1 MSSAVSR
8 CPKLKPSNLKMSS
21 IWTIT
26 KRELGGYFNS
36 PVAYV
41 FLVIFLLMTGAFTFL
56 LTPFLDSNQAS
67 LRMFFYWHPWLYL
80 FLVPAVGMR
89 LWSEERRLGTMEL
102 LLTMPISLWHC
113 IIGKFLASWIFLTLA
128 LVLTFPVWITVSY
141 LGDPDHSVIF
151 TSYIGSF
158 FLAGAYLSITS
169 MTSAFTRN
177 QVISFI
183 LSVVICLF
191 IVLCGFPPVTDAV
204 ETVASRSVVEFV
216 AAFSV
221 MPNVEQFNNG
231 QIDSRSVIYFLS
243 LIGFPLF
250 ATNVIIR
257 GLRA

>member
-1 MSSAVSR
+1 M
-8 CPKLKPSNLKMSS
+8 KS

-26 KRELGGYFNS
+26 KRELAGYFNS

-41 FLVIFLLMTGAFTFL
+41 FLVIFLLMTAAFTFL
-56 LTPFLDSNQAS
+56 IGQFIDRGQAN
-67 LRMFFYWHPWLYL
+67 LQAFFMWHPWIYL

-102 LLTMPISLWHC
+102 LLTMPITLWHC
-113 IIGKFLASWIFLTLA
+113 IIGKFLASWLFLTLA
-128 LVLTFPVWITVSY
+128 LVMTFPIWITVNY
-141 LGDPDHSVIF
+141 LGNPENSVIVA
-151 TSYIGSF
+151 SYIGSF

-191 IVLCGFPPVTDAV
+191 LVLCGWPPVTDVV
-204 ETVASRSVVEFV
+204 ETLAPRSIVEFV

-221 MPNVEQFNNG
+221 MPGIEQFNNG
-231 QIDSRSVIYFLS
+231 QIDSRAVIYFLS
-243 LIGFPLF
+243 VIGFPLF
-250 ATNVIIR
+250 ATSVIIR

>member
-1 MSSAVSR
+1 M
-8 CPKLKPSNLKMSS
+8 KS

-26 KRELGGYFNS
+26 KRELAGYFNS

-41 FLVIFLLMTGAFTFL
+41 FLVIFLLMTAAFTFL
-56 LTPFLDSNQAS
+56 IGQFMDRNQAT
-67 LRMFFYWHPWLYL
+67 LQAFFMWHPWIYL

-89 LWSEERRLGTMEL
+89 LWSEERRQGTMEL
-102 LLTMPISLWHC
+102 LLTLPISLWHC

-128 LVLTFPVWITVSY
+128 LVMTFPIWITVNY
-141 LGDPDHSVIF
+141 LGDPDNSVIVA
-151 TSYIGSF
+151 SYIGSF

-191 IVLCGFPPVTDAV
+191 LVLCGWPPVTDVV
-204 ETVASRSVVEFV
+204 ETLAPRSIVEFV

-221 MPNVEQFNNG
+221 MPGIEQFNNG
-231 QIDSRSVIYFLS
+231 QIDSRAVIYFLS
-243 LIGFPLF
+243 VIGFPLF
-250 ATNVIIR
+250 ATSVIIR

>member
-1 MSSAVSR
+1 M
-8 CPKLKPSNLKMSS
+8 KS

-26 KRELGGYFNS
+26 KRELAGYFNS

-41 FLVIFLLMTGAFTFL
+41 FLVIFLLMTAAFTFL
-56 LTPFLDSNQAS
+56 IGQFMDRNQAT
-67 LRMFFYWHPWLYL
+67 LQPFFMWHPWIYL

-89 LWSEERRLGTMEL
+89 LWSEERRQGTMEL
-102 LLTMPISLWHC
+102 LLTLPISLWHC

-128 LVLTFPVWITVSY
+128 LLMTFPIWITVNY
-141 LGDPDHSVIF
+141 LGNPDNSVIVA
-151 TSYIGSF
+151 SYIGSF

-169 MTSAFTRN
+169 MTSALTRN

-191 IVLCGFPPVTDAV
+191 LVLCGWPPVTDVV
-204 ETVASRSVVEFV
+204 ETLAPRSIVEFV

-221 MPNVEQFNNG
+221 MPGIEQFNNG
-231 QIDSRSVIYFLS
+231 QIDSRTVIYFLS
-243 LIGFPLF
+243 VIGFPLF
-250 ATNVIIR
+250 ATSVIIR

>member
-1 MSSAVSR
+1 M
-8 CPKLKPSNLKMSS
+8 KS

-41 FLVIFLLMTGAFTFL
+41 FLVIFLLMTAAFTFL
-56 LTPFLDSNQAS
+56 IGQFMDRNQAT
-67 LRMFFYWHPWLYL
+67 LQPFFMWHPWIYL

-89 LWSEERRLGTMEL
+89 LWSEERRQGTMEL
-102 LLTMPISLWHC
+102 LLTLPISLWHC

-128 LVLTFPVWITVSY
+128 LVMTFPIWITVNY
-141 LGDPDHSVIF
+141 LGDPDNSVIVA
-151 TSYIGSF
+151 SYIGSF

-191 IVLCGFPPVTDAV
+191 LVLCGWPPVTDVV
-204 ETVASRSVVEFV
+204 ETLAPRSVVEFV

-221 MPNVEQFNNG
+221 MPGIEQFNNG
-231 QIDSRSVIYFLS
+231 QIDSRTVIYFLS
-243 LIGFPLF
+243 VIGFPLF
-250 ATNVIIR
+250 ATSVIIR

>member
-1 MSSAVSR
+1 MS
-8 CPKLKPSNLKMSS
+8 N

-41 FLVIFLLMTGAFTFL
+41 FLVIFLLMTGLFTFL
-56 LTPFLDSNQAS
+56 IGQFIESEQAN
-67 LRMFFYWHPWLYL
+67 LRAFFTWHPWLYL

-128 LVLTFPVWITVSY
+128 LILTFPVWITVNY
-141 LGDPDHSVIF
+141 LGDPDNSVVLA
-151 TSYIGSF
+151 SYIGSF
-158 FLAGAYLSITS
+158 FLAGAYLSVTS

-191 IVLCGFPPVTDAV
+191 LILCGFPPVTDVV
-204 ETVASRSVVEFV
+204 ETVAPRWIVEFT

-243 LIGFPLF
+243 VIGFPLF
-250 ATNVIIR
+250 ATSVIIR

>member
-1 MSSAVSR
+1 M
-8 CPKLKPSNLKMSS
+8 KS

-26 KRELGGYFNS
+26 KRELAGYFNS

-41 FLVIFLLMTGAFTFL
+41 FLVIFLLMTAAFTFL
-56 LTPFLDSNQAS
+56 IGQFMDRNQAT
-67 LRMFFYWHPWLYL
+67 LQPFFMWHPWIYL

-89 LWSEERRLGTMEL
+89 LWSEERRQGTMEL
-102 LLTMPISLWHC
+102 LLTLPISLWHC

-128 LVLTFPVWITVSY
+128 LVMTFPIWITVNY
-141 LGDPDHSVIF
+141 LGDPDDSIIVA
-151 TSYIGSF
+151 SYIGSF

-191 IVLCGFPPVTDAV
+191 LVLCGWPPVTDVV
-204 ETVASRSVVEFV
+204 ETLAPRSIVEFV

-231 QIDSRSVIYFLS
+231 QIDSRAVIYFLS
-243 LIGFPLF
+243 VIGFPLF
-250 ATNVIIR
+250 ATSVIIR

>member
-1 MSSAVSR
+1 M
-8 CPKLKPSNLKMSS
+8 KS

-26 KRELGGYFNS
+26 KRELAGCFNS

-41 FLVIFLLMTGAFTFL
+41 FLVIFLLMTAAFTFL
-56 LTPFLDSNQAS
+56 IGQFMDRNQAT
-67 LRMFFYWHPWLYL
+67 LQPFFMWHPWIYL

-89 LWSEERRLGTMEL
+89 LWSEERRQGTMEL
-102 LLTMPISLWHC
+102 LLTLPISLWHC
-113 IIGKFLASWIFLTLA
+113 IVGKFLASWIFLTLA
-128 LVLTFPVWITVSY
+128 LAMTFPIWITVNY
-141 LGDPDHSVIF
+141 LGDPDNSVIVA
-151 TSYIGSF
+151 SYIGSF

-191 IVLCGFPPVTDAV
+191 LVLCGWPPVTDVV
-204 ETVASRSVVEFV
+204 ETLAPRSVVEFV

-221 MPNVEQFNNG
+221 MPGIEQFNNG
-231 QIDSRSVIYFLS
+231 QIDSRTVIYFLS
-243 LIGFPLF
+243 VIGFPLF
-250 ATNVIIR
+250 ATSVIIR

>member
-1 MSSAVSR
+1 M
-8 CPKLKPSNLKMSS
+8 KS

-26 KRELGGYFNS
+26 KRELAGYFNS

-41 FLVIFLLMTGAFTFL
+41 FLVIFLLMTAAFTFL
-56 LTPFLDSNQAS
+56 IGQFMDRNQAT
-67 LRMFFYWHPWLYL
+67 LQPFFMWHPWIYL

-89 LWSEERRLGTMEL
+89 LWSEERRQGTMEL
-102 LLTMPISLWHC
+102 LLTLPISLWHC

-128 LVLTFPVWITVSY
+128 LVMTFPIWITVNY
-141 LGDPDHSVIF
+141 LGDPDNSVILA
-151 TSYIGSF
+151 SYIGSF

-191 IVLCGFPPVTDAV
+191 LVLCGWPPVTDVV
-204 ETVASRSVVEFV
+204 ETLAPRSVVEFV

-221 MPNVEQFNNG
+221 MPGIEQFNNG
-231 QIDSRSVIYFLS
+231 QIDSRAVIYFLS
-243 LIGFPLF
+243 VIGFPLF
-250 ATNVIIR
+250 ATSVIIR
-257 GLRA
+257 GLLA

>member
-1 MSSAVSR
+1 MS
-8 CPKLKPSNLKMSS
+8 N

-41 FLVIFLLMTGAFTFL
+41 FLVIFLLMTGSFTFL
-56 LTPFLDSNQAS
+56 LTQFIENGQAT

-102 LLTMPISLWHC
+102 LLTMPISLWQC

-128 LVLTFPVWITVSY
+128 LLLTFPIWITVTW
-141 LGDPDHSVIF
+141 LGEPDHNVIF
-151 TSYIGSF
+151 TSYLGSF

-191 IVLCGFPPVTDAV
+191 LVLCGYPPVTDNV
-204 ETVASRSVVEFV
+204 EIVAPRYIVEFV

-221 MPNVEQFNNG
+221 IPNVEQFNDG

-243 LIGFPLF
+243 VIGFPLF

>member
-1 MSSAVSR
+1 MS
-8 CPKLKPSNLKMSS
+8 N

-26 KRELGGYFNS
+26 KRELAGYFNS

-56 LTPFLDSNQAS
+56 IGQFMDSNQAN
-67 LRMFFYWHPWLYL
+67 LRAFFTWHPWLYL

-128 LVLTFPVWITVSY
+128 LALTFPIWITVNY
-141 LGDPDHSVIF
+141 LGDPDNNVVLA
-151 TSYIGSF
+151 SYIGSF
-158 FLAGAYLSITS
+158 FLAGAYLSVTS

-191 IVLCGFPPVTDAV
+191 LILCGFPPVTDVV
-204 ETVASRSVVEFV
+204 ETIAPRWIVEFT

-221 MPNVEQFNNG
+221 MPNIEQFNNG

-243 LIGFPLF
+243 VIGFPLF
-250 ATNVIIR
+250 ATSVIIR

>member
-1 MSSAVSR
+1 M
-8 CPKLKPSNLKMSS
+8 KS

-26 KRELGGYFNS
+26 KRELAGYFNS

-41 FLVIFLLMTGAFTFL
+41 FLVIFLLMTAAFTFL
-56 LTPFLDSNQAS
+56 IGQFMDRNQAT
-67 LRMFFYWHPWLYL
+67 LQAFFMWHPWIYL

-89 LWSEERRLGTMEL
+89 LWSEERRQGTMEL
-102 LLTMPISLWHC
+102 LLTLPISLWHC

-128 LVLTFPVWITVSY
+128 LVMTFPIWITVNY
-141 LGDPDHSVIF
+141 LGDPDNSVIVA
-151 TSYIGSF
+151 SYIGSF

-169 MTSAFTRN
+169 MTSALTRN

-191 IVLCGFPPVTDAV
+191 LVLCGWPPVTDVV
-204 ETVASRSVVEFV
+204 ETLAPRSIVEFV

-221 MPNVEQFNNG
+221 MPGIEQFNNG
-231 QIDSRSVIYFLS
+231 QIDSRAVIYFLS
-243 LIGFPLF
+243 VIGFPLF
-250 ATNVIIR
+250 ATSVIIR

>member
-1 MSSAVSR
+1 M
-8 CPKLKPSNLKMSS
+8 KS

-26 KRELGGYFNS
+26 KRELAGYFNS

-41 FLVIFLLMTGAFTFL
+41 FLVIFLLMTAAFTFL
-56 LTPFLDSNQAS
+56 IGQFIDRGQAN
-67 LRMFFYWHPWLYL
+67 LQAFFMWHPWIYL

-102 LLTMPISLWHC
+102 LLTMPITLWQC

-128 LVLTFPVWITVSY
+128 LAMTFPIWITVNY
-141 LGDPDHSVIF
+141 LGDPDDSVIVA
-151 TSYIGSF
+151 SYIGSF

-191 IVLCGFPPVTDAV
+191 LVLCGWPPVTDVV
-204 ETVASRSVVEFV
+204 ETIAPRSIVEFV

-221 MPNVEQFNNG
+221 MPGIEQFNNG
-231 QIDSRSVIYFLS
+231 QIDSRAVIYFLS
-243 LIGFPLF
+243 VIGFPLF
-250 ATNVIIR
+250 ATSVIIR

>member
-1 MSSAVSR
+1 M
-8 CPKLKPSNLKMSS
+8 KS

-26 KRELGGYFNS
+26 KRELAGYFNS

-41 FLVIFLLMTGAFTFL
+41 FLVIFLLMTAAFTFL
-56 LTPFLDSNQAS
+56 IGQFIDRGQAN
-67 LRMFFYWHPWLYL
+67 LQAFFMWHPWIYL

-102 LLTMPISLWHC
+102 LLTMPITLWQC

-128 LVLTFPVWITVSY
+128 LAMTFPIWITVNY
-141 LGDPDHSVIF
+141 LGNPDDSVIVA
-151 TSYIGSF
+151 SYIGSF

-191 IVLCGFPPVTDAV
+191 LVLCGWPPVTDVV
-204 ETVASRSVVEFV
+204 ETLAPRSIVEFV

-221 MPNVEQFNNG
+221 MPGIEQFNNG
-231 QIDSRSVIYFLS
+231 QINSRAVIYFLS
-243 LIGFPLF
+243 VIGFPLF
-250 ATNVIIR
+250 ATSVIIR

>member
-1 MSSAVSR
+1 M
-8 CPKLKPSNLKMSS
+8 KS

-26 KRELGGYFNS
+26 KRELAGYFNS

-41 FLVIFLLMTGAFTFL
+41 FLVIFLLMTAAFTFL
-56 LTPFLDSNQAS
+56 IGQFMDRNQAT
-67 LRMFFYWHPWLYL
+67 LQPFFMWHPWIYL

-89 LWSEERRLGTMEL
+89 LWSEERRQGTMEL
-102 LLTMPISLWHC
+102 LLTLPISLWHC

-128 LVLTFPVWITVSY
+128 LVMTFPIWITVNY
-141 LGDPDHSVIF
+141 LGDPDNYVILA
-151 TSYIGSF
+151 SYIGSF

-191 IVLCGFPPVTDAV
+191 LVLCGWPPVTDVV
-204 ETVASRSVVEFV
+204 ETLAPRSVVEFV

-221 MPNVEQFNNG
+221 MPGIEQFNNG
-231 QIDSRSVIYFLS
+231 QIDSRTVIYFLS
-243 LIGFPLF
+243 VIGFPLF
-250 ATNVIIR
+250 ATSVIIR

>member
-1 MSSAVSR
+1 M
-8 CPKLKPSNLKMSS
+8 KS

-41 FLVIFLLMTGAFTFL
+41 FLVIFLLMTAAFTFL
-56 LTPFLDSNQAS
+56 IGQFMDRNQAT
-67 LRMFFYWHPWLYL
+67 LQPFFMWHPWIYL

-89 LWSEERRLGTMEL
+89 LWSEERRQGTMEL
-102 LLTMPISLWHC
+102 LLTLPISLWHC

-128 LVLTFPVWITVSY
+128 LVMTFPIWITVNY
-141 LGDPDHSVIF
+141 LGDPDNSVILA
-151 TSYIGSF
+151 SYIGSF

-191 IVLCGFPPVTDAV
+191 LVLCGWPPVTDVV
-204 ETVASRSVVEFV
+204 ETLAPRSVVEFV

-221 MPNVEQFNNG
+221 MPGIEQFNNG
-231 QIDSRSVIYFLS
+231 QIDSRTVIYFLS
-243 LIGFPLF
+243 VIGFPLF
-250 ATNVIIR
+250 ATSVIIR

>member
-1 MSSAVSR
+1 M
-8 CPKLKPSNLKMSS
+8 KS

-26 KRELGGYFNS
+26 KRELAGYFNS

-41 FLVIFLLMTGAFTFL
+41 FLVIFLLMTAAFTFL
-56 LTPFLDSNQAS
+56 IGQFMDRNQAT
-67 LRMFFYWHPWLYL
+67 LQPFFMWHPWIYL

-89 LWSEERRLGTMEL
+89 LWSEERRQGTMEL
-102 LLTMPISLWHC
+102 LLTLPISLWHC
-113 IIGKFLASWIFLTLA
+113 IIGKFIASWLFLTLA
-128 LVLTFPVWITVSY
+128 LVMTFPIWITVNY
-141 LGDPDHSVIF
+141 LGDPDHYVILA
-151 TSYIGSF
+151 SYIGSF

-191 IVLCGFPPVTDAV
+191 LVLCGWPPVTDVV
-204 ETVASRSVVEFV
+204 ETLAPRSIVEFV

-231 QIDSRSVIYFLS
+231 QIDSRAVIYFLS
-243 LIGFPLF
+243 VIGFPLF
-250 ATNVIIR
+250 ATSVIIR

>member
-1 MSSAVSR
+1 M
-8 CPKLKPSNLKMSS
+8 NS

-26 KRELGGYFNS
+26 KRELAGYFNS

-41 FLVIFLLMTGAFTFL
+41 FLVIFLLMTAAFTFL
-56 LTPFLDSNQAS
+56 IGQFMDRNQAT
-67 LRMFFYWHPWLYL
+67 LQPFFMWHPWIYL

-89 LWSEERRLGTMEL
+89 LWSEERRQGTMEL
-102 LLTMPISLWHC
+102 LLTLPISLWHC
-113 IIGKFLASWIFLTLA
+113 IVGKFLASWIFLTLA
-128 LVLTFPVWITVSY
+128 LVMTFPIWITVNY
-141 LGDPDHSVIF
+141 LGDPDNSVIVA
-151 TSYIGSF
+151 SYIGSF

-191 IVLCGFPPVTDAV
+191 LVLCGWPPVTDVV
-204 ETVASRSVVEFV
+204 ETLAPRSVVEFV

-221 MPNVEQFNNG
+221 MPGIEQFNNG
-231 QIDSRSVIYFLS
+231 QIDSRTVIYFLS
-243 LIGFPLF
+243 VIGFPLF
-250 ATNVIIR
+250 ATSVIIR

>member
-1 MSSAVSR
+1 M
-8 CPKLKPSNLKMSS
+8 KS

-26 KRELGGYFNS
+26 KRELAGYFNS

-41 FLVIFLLMTGAFTFL
+41 FLVIFLLMTAAFTFL
-56 LTPFLDSNQAS
+56 IGQFMDRNQAT
-67 LRMFFYWHPWLYL
+67 LQPFFMWHPWIYL

-89 LWSEERRLGTMEL
+89 LWSEERRQGTMEL
-102 LLTMPISLWHC
+102 LLTLPISLWHC
-113 IIGKFLASWIFLTLA
+113 IVGKFLASWIFLTLA
-128 LVLTFPVWITVSY
+128 LVMTFPIWITVNY
-141 LGDPDHSVIF
+141 LGDPDNSVIVA
-151 TSYIGSF
+151 SYIGSF

-191 IVLCGFPPVTDAV
+191 LVLCGWPPVTDVV
-204 ETVASRSVVEFV
+204 ETLAPRSVVEFV

-221 MPNVEQFNNG
+221 MPGVEQFNNG
-231 QIDSRSVIYFLS
+231 QIDSRAVIYFLS
-243 LIGFPLF
+243 VIGFPLF
-250 ATNVIIR
+250 ATSVIIR

>member
-1 MSSAVSR
+1 M
-8 CPKLKPSNLKMSS
+8 KS

-26 KRELGGYFNS
+26 KRELAGYFNS

-41 FLVIFLLMTGAFTFL
+41 FLVIFLLMTAAFTFL
-56 LTPFLDSNQAS
+56 IGQFMDRNQAT
-67 LRMFFYWHPWLYL
+67 LQPFFMWHPWIYL

-89 LWSEERRLGTMEL
+89 LWSEERRQGTMEL
-102 LLTMPISLWHC
+102 LLTLPISLWHC
-113 IIGKFLASWIFLTLA
+113 IVGKFLASWIFLTLA
-128 LVLTFPVWITVSY
+128 LVMTFPIWITVNY
-141 LGDPDHSVIF
+141 LGDPDNSVIVA
-151 TSYIGSF
+151 SYIGSF

-191 IVLCGFPPVTDAV
+191 LVLCGWPPVTDVV
-204 ETVASRSVVEFV
+204 ETLAPRSVVEFV

-221 MPNVEQFNNG
+221 MPGIEQFNNG
-231 QIDSRSVIYFLS
+231 QIDSRTVIYFLS
-243 LIGFPLF
+243 VIGFPLF
-250 ATNVIIR
+250 ATSVIIR

>member
-1 MSSAVSR
+1 M
-8 CPKLKPSNLKMSS
+8 KS

-41 FLVIFLLMTGAFTFL
+41 FLVIFLLMTAAFTFL
-56 LTPFLDSNQAS
+56 IGQFMDRNQAT
-67 LRMFFYWHPWLYL
+67 LQPFFMWHPWIYL

-89 LWSEERRLGTMEL
+89 LWSEERRQGTMEL
-102 LLTMPISLWHC
+102 LLTLPISLWHC
-113 IIGKFLASWIFLTLA
+113 IIGKFLASWLFLTLA
-128 LVLTFPVWITVSY
+128 LVMTFPIWITVNY
-141 LGDPDHSVIF
+141 LGDPDNSVILA
-151 TSYIGSF
+151 SYIGSF

-191 IVLCGFPPVTDAV
+191 LVLCGWPPVTDVV
-204 ETVASRSVVEFV
+204 ETLAPRSVVEFV

-221 MPNVEQFNNG
+221 MPGIEQFNNG
-231 QIDSRSVIYFLS
+231 QIDSRTVIYFLS
-243 LIGFPLF
+243 VIGFPLF
-250 ATNVIIR
+250 ATSVIIR

>member
-1 MSSAVSR
+1 M
-8 CPKLKPSNLKMSS
+8 KS

-41 FLVIFLLMTGAFTFL
+41 FLVIFLLMTAAFTFL
-56 LTPFLDSNQAS
+56 IGQFMDRNQAT
-67 LRMFFYWHPWLYL
+67 LQPFFMWHPWIYL

-89 LWSEERRLGTMEL
+89 LWSEERRQGTMEL
-102 LLTMPISLWHC
+102 LLTLPISLWHC

-128 LVLTFPVWITVSY
+128 LVMTFPIWITVNY
-141 LGDPDHSVIF
+141 LGDPDNSVIVA
-151 TSYIGSF
+151 SYIGSF

-191 IVLCGFPPVTDAV
+191 LVLCGWPPVTDVV
-204 ETVASRSVVEFV
+204 ETLAPRSVVEFV

-221 MPNVEQFNNG
+221 MPGIEQFNNG
-231 QIDSRSVIYFLS
+231 QIDSRAVIYFLS
-243 LIGFPLF
+243 VIGFPLF
-250 ATNVIIR
+250 ATNVVIR

>member
-1 MSSAVSR
+1 M
-8 CPKLKPSNLKMSS
+8 KS

-26 KRELGGYFNS
+26 KRELAGYFNS

-41 FLVIFLLMTGAFTFL
+41 FLVIFLLMTAAFTFL
-56 LTPFLDSNQAS
+56 IGQFIDRGQAN
-67 LRMFFYWHPWLYL
+67 LQAFFMWHPWIYL

-102 LLTMPISLWHC
+102 LLTMPITLWQC

-128 LVLTFPVWITVSY
+128 LAMTFPIWITVNY
-141 LGDPDHSVIF
+141 LGAPDNSVIIA
-151 TSYIGSF
+151 SYIGSF

-191 IVLCGFPPVTDAV
+191 LVLCGWPPVTDVV
-204 ETVASRSVVEFV
+204 ETIAPRSIVEFV

-221 MPNVEQFNNG
+221 MPGIEQFNNG
-231 QIDSRSVIYFLS
+231 QINSRAVIYFLS
-243 LIGFPLF
+243 VIGFPLF
-250 ATNVIIR
+250 ATSVIIR

>member
-1 MSSAVSR
+1 M
-8 CPKLKPSNLKMSS
+8 KS

-26 KRELGGYFNS
+26 KRELAGYFNS

-41 FLVIFLLMTGAFTFL
+41 FLVIFLLMTAAFTFL
-56 LTPFLDSNQAS
+56 IGQFMDRNQAT
-67 LRMFFYWHPWLYL
+67 LQPFFMWHPWIYL

-89 LWSEERRLGTMEL
+89 LWSEERRQGTMEL
-102 LLTMPISLWHC
+102 LLTLPISLWHC
-113 IIGKFLASWIFLTLA
+113 IIGKFIASWLFLTLA
-128 LVLTFPVWITVSY
+128 LVMTFPIWITVSY
-141 LGDPDHSVIF
+141 LGDPDHYVILA
-151 TSYIGSF
+151 SYIGSF

-191 IVLCGFPPVTDAV
+191 LVLCGWPPVTDVV
-204 ETVASRSVVEFV
+204 ETLAPRSIVEFV

-231 QIDSRSVIYFLS
+231 QIDSRAVIYFLS
-243 LIGFPLF
+243 VIGFPLF
-250 ATNVIIR
+250 ATSVIIR